1 MNPVLRAVLMFV
13 VLWIVF
19 RIGGRRTLAEIT
31 TFDFILLLVIG
42 DAAQNAL
49 IGDDFA
55 ITTAALVIVTLLLL
69 DIVMGRLSGRSDRL
83 RRVIESAPVI
93 VIDNGNVREQVMRD
107 EGVDIEDVLT
117 AARDRHGLQR
127 LDEIKFAIVE
137 RHGGI
142 SVVPKKR
149 RAKAGT
155 PRG

>member
-13 VLWIVF
+13 VLWLVF

-49 IGDDFA
+49 VGDDFA

-69 DIVMGRLSGRSDRL
+69 DVLMARLSGRSERL
-83 RRVIESAPVI
+83 RRAIESAPVI
-93 VIDNGNVREQVMRD
+93 VIDNGRVCEQVMRD
-107 EGVDIEDVLT
+107 EGVDVEEVLA
-117 AARDRHGLQR
+117 AARERHGLR
-127 LDEIKFAIVE
+127 GLDQIKFAIVE

-142 SVVPKKR
+142 SVVPWDR
-149 RAKAGT
+149 
-155 PRG
+155 